1 MNDAMNESM
10 SGPMLDCE
18 AVMKQLWD
26 YLDEELTPERMQ
38 AIKEHVQMCE
48 RCSPQVQFERAF
60 LSVLGAARQV
70 VANEESLR
78 SRVVAQLRTMGYT
91 A

>member
-10 SGPMLDCE
+10 SEPMLDCE

-26 YLDEELTPERMQ
+26 YLDDELTPERMQ
-38 AIKEHVQMCE
+38 AIRAHVQMCE

-60 LSVLGAARQV
+60 LSVLGAARTA
-70 VANEESLR
+70 VADEGSLR
-78 SRVVAQLRTMGYT
+78 DRVVAQLRTLGYT